1 MELYLVVKTQNY
13 MFTFSLSPN
22 IENRYKILAMELGKK
37 EDDLLQEAIIC
48 YLEDLEDIRDAENR
62 LSNPES
68 YITIE
73 ELEQNL
79 DLEN

>member
-1 MELYLVVKTQNY
+1 MITVN
-13 MFTFSLSPN
+13 LSPN
-22 IENRYKILAMELGKK
+22 IENRYKVLAVALGKK
-37 EDDLLQEAIIC
+37 EDDLLQEAIIS

-68 YITIE
+68 YITLD
-73 ELEQNL
+73 ELEQSL

>member
-1 MELYLVVKTQNY
+1 